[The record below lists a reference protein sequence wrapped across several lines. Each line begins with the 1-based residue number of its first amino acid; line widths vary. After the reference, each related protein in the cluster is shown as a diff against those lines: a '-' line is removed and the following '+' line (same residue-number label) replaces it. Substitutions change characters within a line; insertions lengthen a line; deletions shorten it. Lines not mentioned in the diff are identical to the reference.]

1 MATVGGLALLA
12 VSPATTGPGGAGA
25 GTPLA
30 PGAAGLPRGMAAEAV
45 GFAALAAITFI
56 VLTAIWT
63 KLAWGKILVSTLVA
77 AFVVWAV
84 TMNGLGWFSSSIDSE
99 VTSAPAVS
107 VVIGY
112 DLAA

>member
-1 MATVGGLALLA
+1 MALSEWLNNFF
-12 VSPATTGPGGAGA
+12 
-25 GTPLA
+25 
-30 PGAAGLPRGMAAEAV
+30 AEWTNV
-45 GFAALAAITFI
+45 VKGFAALAAITFI

>member
-1 MATVGGLALLA
+1 MSISEWLNNFF
-12 VSPATTGPGGAGA
+12 
-25 GTPLA
+25 
-30 PGAAGLPRGMAAEAV
+30 AEWTIV
-45 GFAALAAITFI
+45 VKGFAALAAITFI

-99 VTSAPAVS
+99 VTSAPAIS
-107 VVIGY
+107 VTSGY

>member
-1 MATVGGLALLA
+1 MALSEWLNNFFADWTNV
-12 VSPATTGPGGAGA
+12 VK
-25 GTPLA
+25 
-30 PGAAGLPRGMAAEAV
+30 

-107 VVIGY
+107 VVISY

>member
-1 MATVGGLALLA
+1 MALSEWLNNFFADWTNV
-12 VSPATTGPGGAGA
+12 VK
-25 GTPLA
+25 
-30 PGAAGLPRGMAAEAV
+30 

>member
-1 MATVGGLALLA
+1 MSLSEWLNNFFADWTNV
-12 VSPATTGPGGAGA
+12 VK
-25 GTPLA
+25 
-30 PGAAGLPRGMAAEAV
+30 

>member
-1 MATVGGLALLA
+1 MSISEWLNNFF
-12 VSPATTGPGGAGA
+12 
-25 GTPLA
+25 
-30 PGAAGLPRGMAAEAV
+30 AEWTNV
-45 GFAALAAITFI
+45 VKGFAALAAITFI

-99 VTSAPAVS
+99 VTSAPAIS
-107 VVIGY
+107 VTSGY

>member
-1 MATVGGLALLA
+1 MPHGAGLRLSEAAQLA
-12 VSPATTGPGGAGA
+12 AGAAAVGAGA
-25 GTPLA
+25 GRRRTR
-30 PGAAGLPRGMAAEAV
+30 AG

>member
-1 MATVGGLALLA
+1 MALSEWLNNFFADWTNV
-12 VSPATTGPGGAGA
+12 VK
-25 GTPLA
+25 
-30 PGAAGLPRGMAAEAV
+30 
-45 GFAALAAITFI
+45 GFAVLAAITFI

>member
-1 MATVGGLALLA
+1 MALSEWLNTFFADWTNV
-12 VSPATTGPGGAGA
+12 VK
-25 GTPLA
+25 
-30 PGAAGLPRGMAAEAV
+30 

-77 AFVVWAV
+77 GFVVWAV
-84 TMNGLGWFSSSIDSE
+84 TMNGLGWFSSSIDNE
-99 VTSAPAVS
+99 VTSAPAIS
-107 VVIGY
+107 ATFGH